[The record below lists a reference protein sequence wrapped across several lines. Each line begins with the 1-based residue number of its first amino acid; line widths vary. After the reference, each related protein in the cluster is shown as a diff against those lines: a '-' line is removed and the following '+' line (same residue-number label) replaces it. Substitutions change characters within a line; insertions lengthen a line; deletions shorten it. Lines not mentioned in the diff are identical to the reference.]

1 MARLVQKKLNA
12 LKADDPTMGEG
23 ILLPHL
29 HIYLISH

>member
-23 ILLPHL
+23 ILLLHL
-29 HIYLISH
+29 HSYLISH